1 VFVAAIFFCRQP
13 DSYEETPQSHSPEPF
28 HYQPKKPELENSM
41 KKTVVVCLILSL
53 IVAVNA
59 SAGPSLQHILKK
71 GELVIGTSGNQP
83 PMTAITKKGEIIGLD
98 ADISRAMA
106 DAMGVNLKFVL
117 KPFAELLPALEA
129 GQVDMV
135 LSGMTIKPKRNQ
147 KVAFVGPYYVTGKGL
162 LAVAAK
168 YAALQDAKG
177 LNTADVTIA
186 ALKNSTSQEFAESLI
201 PKAKLVLT
209 GSYDEAIDL
218 LFKGEIDVLV
228 ADFPF
233 CALTAYRYQDK
244 GLFAGES
251 PLTFEPLGI
260 AMAEDTLL
268 INWVENFMNFL
279 QGTGQLKK
287 MYMQWLNGGPWI
299 DDLP

>member
-1 VFVAAIFFCRQP
+1 
-13 DSYEETPQSHSPEPF
+13 
-28 HYQPKKPELENSM
+28 M
-41 KKTVVVCLILSL
+41 KKAVVVLFLILSL
-53 IVAVNA
+53 MVAVTA
-59 SAGPSLQHILKK
+59 SAGPSLERILKK
-71 GELVIGTSGNQP
+71 GELVVGTSGSQP

-98 ADISRAMA
+98 ADISRAIA
-106 DAMGVNLKFVL
+106 AAMGVKVKFVL

-147 KVAFVGPYYVTGKGL
+147 TVAFVGPYYVTGKGL

-168 YAALQDAKG
+168 YAALREAKG
-177 LNTADVTIA
+177 LDTPDVTIA
-186 ALKNSTSQEFAESLI
+186 ALKNSTSQGFAESLI
-201 PKAKLVLT
+201 SKAKLVLT
-209 GSYDEAIDL
+209 DSYDEAIDL
-218 LFKGEIDVLV
+218 LFKGKIDVVV

-244 GLFAGES
+244 GLFAGKS

-287 MYMQWLNGGPWI
+287 MHMQWLNGGPWI
-299 DDLP
+299 NDLP